1 MGARYAA
8 SFMTLSRC
16 LLLCAATAFS
26 VAGCASSPSKPA
38 PVPIAAPAPDYK
50 ALVAAAD
57 RSQEDRDL
65 DEGRKPAEL
74 LAFMD
79 VRAGWVVA
87 DLGAGAGYTTELLAR
102 AVGPTGKVYAQNSA
116 MAIEKFVKES
126 WPARLA
132 KPINKNVVRLD
143 REFDLPFPAEAK
155 GLDLVV
161 MNLFYHDTFWF
172 GTDRKSMNENIFNAL
187 RSGGAFIVI
196 DHSGRKGT
204 GTTEVKTL
212 HRVEESELIAD
223 VQGYGFKLQTRGE
236 FLRNPSDTRDWMV
249 FKEGKRGSTDRFVL
263 KFVKP

>member
-1 MGARYAA
+1 MTFPGR
-8 SFMTLSRC
+8 STLSG
-16 LLLCAATAFS
+16 AAVFIMT
-26 VAGCASSPSKPA
+26 GCASSPSLKPTVA
-38 PVPIAAPAPDYK
+38 PSWAPAADYN
-50 ALVAAAD
+50 ALVADAD
-57 RSQEDRDL
+57 RSQEDKDL
-65 DEGRKPAEL
+65 DEGRRPAEL

-79 VRAGWVVA
+79 VRPGWVVA

-102 AVGPTGKVYAQNSA
+102 AVGPTGKVYAQNPA

-132 KPINKNVVRLD
+132 KPINKNVIRLD

-187 RSGGAFIVI
+187 RSGGAFVVI
-196 DHSGRKGT
+196 DHSGRRGT
-204 GTTEVKTL
+204 GTSEVKTL
-212 HRVEESELIAD
+212 HRVEEASVVAD
-223 VQGYGFKLQTRGE
+223 VQGYGFKLQTTGE

-249 FKEGKRGSTDRFVL
+249 FKDGKRGSTDRFVL
-263 KFVKP
+263 KFIKP